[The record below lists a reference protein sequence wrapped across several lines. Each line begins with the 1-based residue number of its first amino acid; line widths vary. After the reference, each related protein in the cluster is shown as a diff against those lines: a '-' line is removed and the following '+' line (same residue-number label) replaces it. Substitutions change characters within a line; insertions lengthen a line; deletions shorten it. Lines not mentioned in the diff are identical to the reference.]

1 MNKKK
6 PEDIK
11 RLAMVITFICII
23 ILLLIVLIWLTH
35 SKDKTSPRINNV
47 VNEINN
53 NTSGDYRN
61 DESNYKN
68 DISNTNTSINENNQ
82 SDYSGKL
89 TKVVDMEIYFWIKDR
104 TSLYY
109 SSNYLYNPLEMMD
122 EEVINELNMTSDN
135 YKKFNDFASPSFR
148 IDEIY
153 EQILSNNKTLYVVKL
168 KYGTNEQDVKNS
180 IIWIKK
186 DSKNDTFSIYPYE
199 YLRIK
204 NYLDFKEG
212 DVISVDSKTSI
223 KENSESKYLKAI
235 EKDNNDDDESDNDKD
250 TEKCMKGLFER
261 YKFDLLIDN
270 EHLYEILSDEYKKT
284 KFPEISEFKQ
294 YIKEHISDLNS
305 DTLSEYKIVN
315 YNEYVE
321 YRAICK
327 SQRNIVFNAKNMMDY
342 TISLDNY
349 TIVQNKDMYNAFL
362 PAAEAKYCVDRVV
375 QALNYKDYD
384 FVYSKLNPVQKNN
397 YYKNVNEFKNYLSKA
412 LYEQNSYEIDDNY
425 LIISDNVYQFTVTIR
440 DATGGEFTYSKFTMA
455 VTLKDDADFI
465 ISIVNSDN

>member
-135 YKKFNDFASPSFR
+135 YKSLM
-148 IDEIY
+148 
-153 EQILSNNKTLYVVKL
+153 ILHHQV
-168 KYGTNEQDVKNS
+168 
-180 IIWIKK
+180 
-186 DSKNDTFSIYPYE
+186 
-199 YLRIK
+199 
-204 NYLDFKEG
+204 
-212 DVISVDSKTSI
+212 
-223 KENSESKYLKAI
+223 SE
-235 EKDNNDDDESDNDKD
+235 
-250 TEKCMKGLFER
+250 
-261 YKFDLLIDN
+261 
-270 EHLYEILSDEYKKT
+270 
-284 KFPEISEFKQ
+284 
-294 YIKEHISDLNS
+294 
-305 DTLSEYKIVN
+305 
-315 YNEYVE
+315 
-321 YRAICK
+321 
-327 SQRNIVFNAKNMMDY
+327 
-342 TISLDNY
+342 
-349 TIVQNKDMYNAFL
+349 
-362 PAAEAKYCVDRVV
+362 
-375 QALNYKDYD
+375 
-384 FVYSKLNPVQKNN
+384 
-397 YYKNVNEFKNYLSKA
+397 
-412 LYEQNSYEIDDNY
+412 
-425 LIISDNVYQFTVTIR
+425 
-440 DATGGEFTYSKFTMA
+440 
-455 VTLKDDADFI
+455 
-465 ISIVNSDN
+465 